1 MPSEFLYQTG
11 PHTCQSFE
19 LSIFLIFEDIE
30 FVFLLLARASVLVI
44 YTTHHHMEYTGARFL
59 PRLSWHIVRLSCQ
72 FRLMSLTCPPGIC
85 PPGIRVSRAYGRSLQ
100 RTRPSVSYK
109 IHIYSNCHLSLL
121 PSNPL
126 SINML
131 NSDG

>member
-44 YTTHHHMEYTGARFL
+44 YTTHHHMK
-59 PRLSWHIVRLSCQ
+59 
-72 FRLMSLTCPPGIC
+72 LTE
-85 PPGIRVSRAYGRSLQ
+85 Q
-100 RTRPSVSYK
+100 
-109 IHIYSNCHLSLL
+109 
-121 PSNPL
+121 
-126 SINML
+126 
-131 NSDG
+131 